1 MNVTNYLMQ
10 NVTNLDFNCMDCYP
24 DSWSS
29 GLIISF
35 RITMILLIIIFIYIF
50 SVKYKEYK
58 EGEEK

>member
-1 MNVTNYLMQ
+1 MQ